1 MANIKSIWETQKP
14 TGDFVIKTKLESILH
29 LNCYACTNTITGQYL
44 YIMSVAKNIVI
55 PELKNYRFKGVEI
68 FSFEIDSSLE
78 LNIHLI
84 DNELKDIFALF
95 IQNIIEDITTTT
107 SENEA
112 LTTTL
117 NVIFKWKKLFDKISF
132 NGMSLEY
139 QKGLIGELLFMN
151 SLIDNNVSISKLL
164 NAWTGP
170 ELDDK
175 DFRFGNIGI
184 EIKLTSSKHPS
195 LKITNEGQLDTQ
207 NVSELYLILY
217 VVEHVK
223 ENGFSLNSLISQIRD
238 KLYSDLDK
246 LYFFNERLLLLGYL
260 DDDNEYYNTMY
271 AIKQIYNYNILQ
283 DFPRIIKSQLPFGIY
298 HTTYSIELSAIER
311 FIIEPDI
318 IINSFN

>member
-1 MANIKSIWETQKP
+1 MVNIKSIWETQKP
-14 TGDFVIKTKLESILH
+14 TGDFIMKTRLENILH
-29 LNCYACTNTITGQYL
+29 LNCYAGTNNITGQYL
-44 YIMSVAKNIVI
+44 YIMSVAKSIII
-55 PELKNYRFKGVEI
+55 PELKNYRFRGVEI
-68 FSFEIDSSLE
+68 FSFETDSSLE
-78 LNIHLI
+78 LNIYLI
-84 DNELKDIFALF
+84 DNDLKDIFALF
-95 IQNIIEDITTTT
+95 VQNIIEDIVTTT

-132 NGMSLEY
+132 SGMPLEY
-139 QKGLIGELLFMN
+139 QKGLIGELFFIN

-164 NAWTGP
+164 GAWMGP
-170 ELDDK
+170 EQDDK

-207 NVSELYLILY
+207 NVNELYLILY
-217 VVEHVK
+217 VVENVK

-246 LYFFNERLLLLGYL
+246 LKFFDERLLLLGYL
-260 DDDNEYYNTMY
+260 DDDHYNTMY
-271 AIKQIYNYNILQ
+271 SIKQIHNYRISR
-283 DFPRIIKSQLPFGIY
+283 DFPRIIKSQLPLGIY
-298 HTTYSIELSAIER
+298 NTSYSIELSAVEKFR
-311 FIIEPDI
+311 VESDI